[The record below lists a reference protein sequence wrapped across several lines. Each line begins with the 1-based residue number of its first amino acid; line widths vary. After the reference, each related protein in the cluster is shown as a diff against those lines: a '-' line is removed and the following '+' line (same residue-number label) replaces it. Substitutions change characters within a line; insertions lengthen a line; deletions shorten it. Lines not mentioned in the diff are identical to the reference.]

1 MEGYISH
8 IRKNTK
14 ILRISASVDSR
25 ARGTITCQLVKKL
38 SHVLYLNLTL
48 NDAIVI
54 LLNSRSCIF

>member
-14 ILRISASVDSR
+14 VLRVSASVDPR

-38 SHVLYLNLTL
+38 SHVLYMNLTL
-48 NDAIVI
+48 NE
-54 LLNSRSCIF
+54 LTQ